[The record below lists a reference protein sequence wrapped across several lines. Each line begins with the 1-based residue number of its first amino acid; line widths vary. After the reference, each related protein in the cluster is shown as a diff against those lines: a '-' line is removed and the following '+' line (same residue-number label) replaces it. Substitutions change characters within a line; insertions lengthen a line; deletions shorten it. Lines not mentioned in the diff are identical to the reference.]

1 MNFRFIQINFCLAKA
16 RNGVEELTSS
26 YSKRKEAR
34 EEEEE
39 RQNGIRRM
47 NKKKMKMKN
56 MEILDIFVNA

>member
-1 MNFRFIQINFCLAKA
+1 MNFRFIQIN